1 MMRSEHKMKQLKQML
16 QNFPKDWVTRAILGL
31 LVVLALVGAVL
42 GFRMTRRLVAGTTA
56 FSLPGDPV
64 VATEEA
70 EEGSEESD
78 PSPQETGEPEVKL
91 PDPDP
96 WDGTSRV
103 NMLVMGLDLR
113 DVEGQDSAPRSDTMI
128 LLSMDPLN
136 NTAAAIA
143 IPRDMWVPIPG
154 FGHNKINTAFR
165 FGELYNIPGG
175 GPELA
180 SQTVEAFLGVPVH
193 FYIQIDFQA
202 FVDFINHIKG
212 IRVTFDEPYTI
223 DRRGKWNTVTLEPGT
238 YALSGEYALAY
249 ARDRKSE
256 GDDFDRSD
264 RQLEVIMLIRDRILE
279 FDMLPTLVMNAPA
292 IYEDLSTGIRTNIS
306 LNQLIQL
313 AWKAREIPRD
323 NINMVVIG
331 PEQVTLGKSPDG
343 LDILRPI
350 PDRIRLLR
358 DETLSSSGVLG
369 PIGEDD
375 LAARVMEETPSI
387 MLLNASYQPDLGE
400 RTADWLRQQGFQV
413 VGIGSTDATTVST
426 VDLQGPA
433 PYGLR
438 FITESF
444 GMTPG
449 QIDHRYAPDAQMDLV
464 LTLGDDWAS
473 NNPMP

>member
-1 MMRSEHKMKQLKQML
+1 MKLFRKIRN
-16 QNFPKDWVTRAILGL
+16 NFPSGWVSRVILGL
-31 LVVLALVGAVL
+31 MLLLALVGAFFSYRL
-42 GFRMTRRLVAGTTA
+42 ARRLVAGTTA
-56 FSLPGDPV
+56 FTLPGDPV
-64 VATEEA
+64 IATDDSDEGEEGIELNMEA
-70 EEGSEESD
+70 ET
-78 PSPQETGEPEVKL
+78 PEPEVEL

-103 NMLVMGLDLR
+103 NVLVMGLDLR
-113 DVEGQDSAPRSDTMI
+113 DVEGQDQAPRSDTMI

-154 FGHNKINTAFR
+154 FDHNKINTAYR

-180 SQTVEAFLGVPVH
+180 SQTVEALLGVPVH
-193 FYIQIDFQA
+193 FYVQIDFQA
-202 FVDFINHIKG
+202 FVDFIDHIKG
-212 IRVTFDEPYTI
+212 LRMTFDEPYTI

-238 YALSGEYALAY
+238 YALPGEYVLAY
-249 ARDRKSE
+249 ARDRHSE

-264 RQLEVIMLIRDRILE
+264 RQLEVIMLIRQRILE
-279 FDMLPTLVMNAPA
+279 FDMLPNLVMKAPA
-292 IYEDLSTGIRTNIS
+292 IYEDLSTGIRTNMS

-313 AWKAREIPRD
+313 AWKAREIPKE
-323 NINMVVIG
+323 NIEMVVIG
-331 PEQVTLGKSPDG
+331 PEHITFAKSPDG
-343 LDILRPI
+343 LDIVRPI

-358 DETLSSSGVLG
+358 DETFSSGGVLG
-369 PIGEDD
+369 PVGEED
-375 LAARVMEETPSI
+375 LPARVAEEAPSV

-400 RTADWLRQQGFQV
+400 RTADWLRNQGFQV
-413 VGIGSTDATTVST
+413 VGIGTSQSTSVST

-438 FITESF
+438 FLVDAF

-449 QIDHRYAPDAQMDLV
+449 HIDHRYAPDAEMDLV
-464 LTLGDDWAS
+464 LTLGDDWAN
-473 NNPMP
+473 NNPLP

>member
-1 MMRSEHKMKQLKQML
+1 MKLITKLKK
-16 QNFPKDWVTRAILGL
+16 NFPKDWLTRVLLGL
-31 LVVLALVGAVL
+31 MVVLALVGAVL
-42 GFRMTRRLVAGTTA
+42 GYRLARRLVAGTTA

-64 VATEEA
+64 VSGDGNQA
-70 EEGSEESD
+70 GSEGQAENGSPES
-78 PSPQETGEPEVKL
+78 TEPAVEL

-103 NMLVMGLDLR
+103 NLLVMGLDLR
-113 DVEGQDSAPRSDTMI
+113 DTEGEDAAPRSDTMI

-136 NTAAAIA
+136 DTAAAIA
-143 IPRDMWVPIPG
+143 IPRDMWVAIPG

-193 FYIQIDFQA
+193 FYAQIDFQA
-202 FVDFINHIKG
+202 FVDFIDHIEG

-238 YALSGEYALAY
+238 YALDGEYALAY
-249 ARDRKSE
+249 ARDRKSD
-256 GDDFDRSD
+256 GDDFTRSD
-264 RQLEVIMLIRDRILE
+264 RQLEVIMLIRERILE
-279 FDMLPTLVMNAPA
+279 FDMLPKLVLRAPE
-292 IYEDLSTGIRTNIS
+292 IYEDLSTGIRTNMS

-313 AWKAREIPRD
+313 AWKAREIPRE
-323 NINMVVIG
+323 NIQMVVIG
-331 PEQVTLGKSPDG
+331 PEHITIAKSPDG

-358 DETLSSSGVLG
+358 DETLKSGGVLG
-369 PIGEDD
+369 PIGDED
-375 LAARVMEETPSI
+375 LPTRVGEESPSI

-400 RTADWLRQQGFQV
+400 RTADWLRQHGFQV
-413 VGIGSTDATTVST
+413 VGIGNTDPTTVST
-426 VDLQGPA
+426 IDLQGPA

-438 FITESF
+438 FLVEAF
-444 GMTPG
+444 GFTPG
-449 QIDHRYAPDAQMDLV
+449 HIDHRYSPDAEMDLV
-464 LTLGDDWAS
+464 LILGDDWAN

>member
-1 MMRSEHKMKQLKQML
+1 MKIFNQMRKS
-16 QNFPKDWVTRAILGL
+16 FPKGWLSRMILGFM
-31 LVVLALVGAVL
+31 VILALVGAVFGYRL
-42 GFRMTRRLVAGTTA
+42 ARRLVAGTTA
-56 FSLPGDPV
+56 FTLPGDPV
-64 VATEEA
+64 VATEESEA
-70 EEGSEESD
+70 QDEESD
-78 PSPQETGEPEVKL
+78 LDVEETAEPEIEL

-103 NMLVMGLDLR
+103 NLLVMGLDLR
-113 DVEGQDSAPRSDTMI
+113 DVEGQDKAPRSDTMI

-136 NTAAAIA
+136 NSAAAIA

-154 FGHNKINTAFR
+154 FDHNKINTAFR

-193 FYIQIDFQA
+193 FYVQIDFQA
-202 FVDFINHIKG
+202 FVDFINHIEG
-212 IRVTFDEPYTI
+212 IKVTFDEPYTI

-264 RQLEVIMLIRDRILE
+264 RQLEVIMLIRQRILE
-279 FDMLPTLVMNAPA
+279 FDMLPTLVYKAPA
-292 IYEDLSTGIRTNIS
+292 IYEDLSTGIRTNMS

-313 AWKAREIPRD
+313 AWKAREIPRE
-323 NINMVVIG
+323 NIEMVVIG
-331 PEQVTLGKSPDG
+331 PEHITLAKSPDG

-358 DETLSSSGVLG
+358 DEVLSSGGVLG
-369 PIGEDD
+369 PIGEAD
-375 LAARVMEETPSI
+375 LSARVSEEAPSV

-413 VGIGSTDATTVST
+413 VGTGSTQATTVST
-426 VDLQGPA
+426 VDLQGPT

-438 FITESF
+438 FLVDAF

-449 QIDHRYAPDAQMDLV
+449 HIDHEYTPDAEMDLV
-464 LTLGDDWAS
+464 LTLGDDWAN

>member
-1 MMRSEHKMKQLKQML
+1 MKRINKIRQS
-16 QNFPKDWVTRAILGL
+16 FPKDWITRALLGL
-31 LVVLALVGAVL
+31 LLVLAVVGAVL
-42 GFRMTRRLVAGTTA
+42 GYRMTRRLIAGTTA

-64 VATEEA
+64 IATEES
-70 EEGSEESD
+70 EEGDDQDEPVSEETS
-78 PSPQETGEPEVKL
+78 QPEVVL

-113 DVEGQDSAPRSDTMI
+113 DTEEEDSAPRSDTMI

-193 FYIQIDFQA
+193 FYAQIDFQA
-202 FVDFINHIKG
+202 FVDFINHIEG
-212 IRVTFDEPYTI
+212 IRVTFEEPYTI

-264 RQLEVIMLIRDRILE
+264 RQLEVIMLIRERILE
-279 FDMLPTLVMNAPA
+279 FDMLPKLVLRAPE
-292 IYEDLSTGIRTNIS
+292 IYEDLSTGIRTNMS

-313 AWKAREIPRD
+313 AWKAREIPGE

-331 PEQVTLGKSPDG
+331 PEHVTLGKSPDG

-358 DETLSSSGVLG
+358 DETLSSSGVLS
-369 PIGEDD
+369 PVGESD
-375 LAARVMEETPSI
+375 LPARVAEESPSVMI
-387 MLLNASYQPDLGE
+387 LNASYQPDLGE
-400 RTADWLRQQGFQV
+400 RTAAWLRGQGFQV
-413 VGIGSTDATTVST
+413 VGIGSTDATAVST

-438 FITESF
+438 FLAEAF

-449 QIDHRYAPDAQMDLV
+449 HIDHRYAPDAEMDLV
-464 LTLGDDWAS
+464 LILGDDWAN